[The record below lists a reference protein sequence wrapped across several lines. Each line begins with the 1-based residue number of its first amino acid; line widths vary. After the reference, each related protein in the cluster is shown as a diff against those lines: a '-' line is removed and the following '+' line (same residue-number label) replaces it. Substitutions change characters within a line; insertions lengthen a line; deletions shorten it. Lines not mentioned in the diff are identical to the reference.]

1 MAIQQR
7 RQLSGTFKQL
17 YQAGTLYENYIES
30 ELSSDAPLARYIY
43 RIRQSLSEVEATF
56 GNSHRQQKKK
66 RKFSNRWRT
75 GYNYHLEELLK
86 CLCRY

>member
-1 MAIQQR
+1 MASGKRQYSNWATQQV
-7 RQLSGTFKQL
+7 LKKGTRFQK
-17 YQAGTLYENYIES
+17 YTET

-56 GNSHRQQKKK
+56 GNSPRQQKKK